1 MSMRDLS
8 LALFALLLAGVA
20 GCGSEAP
27 ASGNGAPD
35 TARAAVAAGTT
46 AAASLVSAPDF
57 DLGAY
62 EGQVVLLNFWATW
75 CAPCRAE
82 MPDLVELQRDLGPKG
97 LQIIGVAMDQTGK
110 QAVAPYLEQQPV
122 NYPIVLDPDAKIGQR
137 YGGIPA
143 LPTTLLI
150 GPGGE
155 VQRRI
160 VGRIQPQPLRKR
172 LDELLASES
181 EG

>member
-57 DLGAY
+57 DLGDY

-122 NYPIVLDPDAKIGQR
+122 NYPIVLDPDTKIGQR